1 MACCGVQSGR
11 SHSTL
16 LWALLVI
23 YEVNLAGLNARIEL
37 EVIVK
42 PATNIIG
49 FSFFRV
55 SLASPSAELSKTNH
69 VQLGGV
75 RVKAVNQQ
83 LHEKI

>member
-23 YEVNLAGLNARIEL
+23 YEVDLAGINARIEL

-42 PATNIIG
+42 LAADIIG
-49 FSFFRV
+49 FSFF
-55 SLASPSAELSKTNH
+55 
-69 VQLGGV
+69 
-75 RVKAVNQQ
+75 
-83 LHEKI
+83 